1 MTKLQQIMEDLFAV
15 FREYAKRDGEDET
28 LTKPEAKDLLKN
40 QLPGLIENPG
50 YDDEVRELVGGLD
63 VDDGLEFGFR
73 TFMKLVSSVASDRYE
88 AQSLARCG

>member
-40 QLPGLIENPG
+40 QLPGLIEFNTV
-50 YDDEVRELVGGLD
+50 DLTLKSVDFNSVIIQKHKKNVSINSVG
-63 VDDGLEFGFR
+63 F
-73 TFMKLVSSVASDRYE
+73 Y
-88 AQSLARCG
+88 